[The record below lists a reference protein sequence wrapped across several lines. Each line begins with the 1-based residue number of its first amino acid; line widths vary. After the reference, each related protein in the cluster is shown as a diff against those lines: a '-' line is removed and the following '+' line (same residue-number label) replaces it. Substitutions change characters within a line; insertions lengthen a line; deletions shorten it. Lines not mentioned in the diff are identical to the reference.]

1 MKLRQSYNKLVIK
14 VETYLTERRNAGK
27 WERHLPERIFDPHL
41 WLWEKRSLR
50 VGAAW
55 GACMALAPLP
65 LQSFFAAL
73 CCIWSRGN
81 VPVGILA
88 CWISVPGYQIIAW
101 PLQWVLGAWVCVLL
115 LGMDSGASIDLVAQT
130 AKAAPEGLDAMLHL
144 LGGINIELFC
154 AEFVIGCI
162 LSCALI
168 WLFFYILVGLIVSRS
183 VDEDID

>member
-14 VETYLTERRNAGK
+14 VETYLTERRAAGK

-41 WLWEKRSLR
+41 WLWENRSLR

-65 LQSFFAAL
+65 MQSFFAAL

-88 CWISVPGYQIIAW
+88 CWISIPGYQIIAW
-101 PLQWVLGAWVCVLL
+101 PLQWTLGAFFCQLL
-115 LGMDSGASIDLVAQT
+115 LGYDSGASVNLVAST
-130 AKAAPEGLDAMLHL
+130 AKAAPQGLDAMLQL
-144 LGGINIELFC
+144 LGSVNIELF
-154 AEFVIGCI
+154 AGEFILGCI
-162 LSCALI
+162 LSCAMI
-168 WLFFYILVGLIVSRS
+168 WLFFYLLVGAIVSRS
-183 VDEDID
+183 KEDSH

>member
-1 MKLRQSYNKLVIK
+1 MNLRQSYNKLVIK
-14 VETYLTERRNAGK
+14 VESYLTERREAGK

-50 VGAAW
+50 IGAAW

-101 PLQWVLGAWVCVLL
+101 PLQWALGAWMIGLVC
-115 LGMDSGASIDLVAQT
+115 GFDSGASVDLVQKA
-130 AKAAPEGLDAMLHL
+130 AKAAPDGMDAIFSVLS
-144 LGGINIELFC
+144 GVNIELFC
-154 AEFVIGCI
+154 GEFLLGCL

-168 WLFFYILVGLIVSRS
+168 WLLFYLLVGAIVSRS
-183 VDEDID
+183 TDGVS